1 MHALEITV
9 SPTSYQS
16 LQINTDADAFI
27 IGEAA
32 YSLRLPYYFTHQEL
46 IEAIALIK
54 HNKQKVYVAVNKII
68 HEYELEQVEQYLA
81 KISQYEVDGFIFG
94 DLSVYRMAKRL
105 NLTHQLI
112 YNPETYVTNYES
124 VNFYSRKGIKRVSIA
139 KEITLE
145 DIKEIGLHTK
155 MEIEILGH
163 GALNMFHSKRDLV
176 TNYFKFIKYDE
187 PTHFQN
193 QELYL
198 IEEKRQEEKYPI
210 LEDQNGTH
218 IFSGSDLCTIDYL
231 DVFIESG
238 MTSIRIDGFLK
249 NDHVLK
255 EIVSVY
261 RQAINDYINNK
272 EKYQSN
278 KQAYL
283 ETLKGIEGIRPFN
296 TGFLFK
302 KTVYKG

>member
-1 MHALEITV
+1 MSALEITV

-16 LQINTDADAFI
+16 LQTITDADAFI

-32 YSLRLPYYFTHQEL
+32 YALRLPYYFTHQEL
-46 IEAIALIK
+46 IDAIQLIK
-54 HNKQKVYVAVNKII
+54 SNQQKAYIAVNKII
-68 HEYELEQVEQYLA
+68 HEYELKDVEAYLA
-81 KISQYEVDGFIFG
+81 DLSQYGVDGFIFG

-105 NLTHQLI
+105 NLINQLI

-124 VNFYSRKGIKRVSIA
+124 VNFYARKGIKRVSIA

-145 DIKEIGLHTK
+145 DIKEIGQHTE

-187 PTHFQN
+187 PSNFHN

-210 LEDQNGTH
+210 IEDQNGTH

-231 DVFIESG
+231 DVFMESG
-238 MTSIRIDGFLK
+238 ITSIRIDGFLK
-249 NDHVLK
+249 TDEVLK
-255 EIVSVY
+255 EIVSLY
-261 RQAINDYINNK
+261 RKAINDY
-272 EKYQSN
+272 QSN
-278 KQAYL
+278 KENYQNNKQDYL